1 MRMVESSSGLRSSD
15 LKRALISTDSK
26 KNKDTQHKAKMFG
39 AYQ

>member
-26 KNKDTQHKAKMFG
+26 KIKIEFTVNK
-39 AYQ
+39 